1 MTPGGALRAA
11 GADPGA
17 ASGEEG
23 ARRRR
28 GAGHRR
34 TRSASERSGASL
46 ARGRAA
52 PRLETDS
59 GTLES
64 GGLGDLPRGERGRG
78 VACGGPSPR
87 GAGPGR
93 GNERL

>member
-23 ARRRR
+23 AWRRR
-28 GAGHRR
+28 GAGDRR
-34 TRSASERSGASL
+34 SGSAAERSRASRS
-46 ARGRAA
+46 RGRAA
-52 PRLETDS
+52 PRLQTDS
-59 GTLES
+59 GTLEC
-64 GGLGDLPRGERGRG
+64 GGLGNLPRGERGRG
-78 VACGGPSPR
+78 VAYGGPSPR

-93 GNERL
+93 GDERL

>member
-17 ASGEEG
+17 SSGEEG
-23 ARRRR
+23 AFRRR
-28 GAGHRR
+28 GARGRKS
-34 TRSASERSGASL
+34 RSAAEQSRASW

-52 PRLETDS
+52 PGLETDS
-59 GTLES
+59 GTLGC
-64 GGLGDLPRGERGRG
+64 GGLGDLPRGARGRG
-78 VACGGPSPR
+78 VAYWGSSRR

-93 GNERL
+93 GDERL